1 MDVKENVDLIF
12 AEIDEAIKYA
22 YDNDFS
28 IGAAYGKLT
37 TLYYLDLIP
46 KDLHD
51 EYVEKINAW
60 RKNE

>member
-22 YDNDFS
+22 HDDFS

-37 TLYYLDLIP
+37 TLYYLDLIS